1 MRSPP
6 LSSFVAAVSNGRY
19 RPAEEARVP
28 NVLMDEMAIPS
39 EDEAKEAAAA
49 AKQLSP
55 LVSRRAKRH
64 PRRIRIRPAD
74 GEEEVVVPESAF
86 RLFVDL
92 LELMAKGS
100 AVTVVP
106 VNAELTTQQAADM
119 LNVSRPYLVGL
130 LEQNAIPFR
139 RVGNRRRVLMRD
151 LVAFKARDDQHR
163 REVAERLTAEAQELG
178 LEY

>member
-1 MRSPP
+1 MPDM
-6 LSSFVAAVSNGRY
+6 LIDDLAVPSE
-19 RPAEEARVP
+19 EEAR
-28 NVLMDEMAIPS
+28 
-39 EDEAKEAAAA
+39 EAAEAA
-49 AKQLSP
+49 RRLSP
-55 LVSRRAKRH
+55 LVARRAKRR
-64 PRRIRIRPAD
+64 PRRIRIRPAE

-100 AVTVVP
+100 AVTIVP
-106 VNAELTTQQAADM
+106 VNAELTTQQAADV

-130 LEQNAIPFR
+130 MEQGAIPFR

-151 LVAFKARDDQHR
+151 LMAFKARDDQQR
-163 REVAERLTAEAQELG
+163 RKVADQLAQEAQELG